1 MSGRTRD
8 RPPDAEALWLGH
20 YRPRLFRVAWAWT
33 GDYHRAEDLSQET
46 LLRAWPKRSSLRVAE
61 AEWAWLLTIQRRL
74 WWRAL
79 AESAR
84 FASEESEATLP
95 YPDFAP
101 LSDLQMDIL
110 RALNTLP
117 AIQREAVSL
126 FYLEDLSYGQI
137 AEILGVPVGTVMS
150 RISRGRQALRQF
162 FQPHPVVDEVEK
174 DVIAS

>member
-1 MSGRTRD
+1 VSGRTRD

-162 FQPHPVVDEVEK
+162 FQPRALRGDTQNH
-174 DVIAS
+174 ATGS

>member
-1 MSGRTRD
+1 MTGPHRAPS
-8 RPPDAEALWLGH
+8 PDAEGIWMAR

-46 LLRAWPKRSSLRVAE
+46 LLRAWPKRSALRVAE

-74 WWRAL
+74 WWRTV
-79 AESAR
+79 AETAR
-84 FASEESEATLP
+84 FAPEDLEDTLP

-101 LSDLQMDIL
+101 ISDLQMDIL

-126 FYLEDLSYGQI
+126 FYLEDLSYAQI

-162 FQPHPVVDEVEK
+162 FQPRPLSGDTQK
-174 DVIAS
+174 NVIGS